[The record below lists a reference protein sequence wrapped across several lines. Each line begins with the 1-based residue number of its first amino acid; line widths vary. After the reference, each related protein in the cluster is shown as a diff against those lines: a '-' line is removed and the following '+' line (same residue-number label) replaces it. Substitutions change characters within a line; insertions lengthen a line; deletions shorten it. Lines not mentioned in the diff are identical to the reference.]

1 MERVIFVEV
10 LDRRHQAS
18 ARTRLS
24 AFPATI
30 GRAYENDVLL
40 DDRYVDPV
48 HARLVL
54 RDDGTIVLED
64 VGSRNGIRDAVTG
77 DPIGSA
83 PVRSGMVVR
92 LGETRL
98 RLVEPGHPVP
108 AALREPRVGNLAL
121 ALRRPRLAWSVV
133 MAGLLV
139 MGVGGWLGSVGAE
152 WASDLAVGVVAAM
165 LLLAL
170 WAGAWAFASRIFTGH
185 ARFAAHFAVAVGT
198 LMVMSVAGAVMG
210 FFRFLWP
217 GASLWSLL
225 GFVAT
230 AALLTVMFHSHLSL
244 TGALGARARRLTAG
258 AVALLLTAV
267 IYTDVLD
274 DLGDFGGGLDY
285 DGNLS
290 PVGASVA
297 ATVSLDEL
305 IEAAGEVRVDVDSLV
320 RESISD

>member
-48 HARLVL
+48 HARLVPQ
-54 RDDGTIVLED
+54 DDGTIVLED
-64 VGSRNGIRDAVTG
+64 NGSRNGIRDAATG
-77 DPIGSA
+77 DTIGSVI
-83 PVRSGMVVR
+83 VRSGMVVR
-92 LGETRL
+92 LGDTRL

-121 ALRRPRLAWSVV
+121 ALRRPGLAWSVV
-133 MAGLLV
+133 AAGVLV
-139 MGVGGWLGSVGAE
+139 LGIGGWLGSVGSD
-152 WASDLAVGVVAAM
+152 WASELAVGVVAAM

-185 ARFAAHFAVAVGT
+185 AHFGAHFAVAVGT
-198 LMVMSVAGAVMG
+198 TIALSLAGALLG
-210 FFRFLWP
+210 YFRFLWP
-217 GASLWSLL
+217 GASLWALL

-230 AALLTVMFHSHLSL
+230 AAMLTVMFHSHLSL

-258 AVALLLTAV
+258 AVALLLTTV
-267 IYTDVLD
+267 MYTNVFD
-274 DLGDFGGGLDY
+274 DLGEFGGGLDY

-297 ATVSLDEL
+297 ATVSLDQL
-305 IEAAGEVRVDVDSLV
+305 IEAAGGVRAEVDSLV
-320 RESISD
+320 RESVGD

>member
-1 MERVIFVEV
+1 VIFVEV

-54 RDDGTIVLED
+54 QDDGTIVLED
-64 VGSRNGIRDAVTG
+64 TGSRNGIRDAATG
-77 DPIGSA
+77 DAIGSVA
-83 PVRSGMVVR
+83 VRSGMVVR
-92 LGETRL
+92 LGDTRL

-121 ALRRPRLAWSVV
+121 ALRRPGLAWSVV
-133 MAGLLV
+133 LAGVLV
-139 MGVGGWLGSVGAE
+139 LGVGGWLGSVGSE
-152 WASDLAVGVVAAM
+152 WATDLAVGVVAAM

-170 WAGAWAFASRIFTGH
+170 WAGAWAFASRVFTGH
-185 ARFAAHFAVAVGT
+185 ARFTAHFAVAVGT
-198 LMVMSVAGAVMG
+198 MTVVSLAGGLMG
-210 FFRFLWP
+210 FVRFLWP
-217 GASLWSLL
+217 GASLWPVL

-230 AALLTVMFHSHLSL
+230 AAVLTVMFHSHLSL
-244 TGALGARARRLTAG
+244 TGALGARARRLMAG
-258 AVALLLTAV
+258 AVALLLTAGV
-267 IYTDVLD
+267 YTNVFD
-274 DLGDFGGGLDY
+274 DLGGFGGGLDY

-290 PVGASVA
+290 PVGASLA

-305 IEAAGEVRVDVDSLV
+305 LDAATDVQVKVDSLASV
-320 RESISD
+320 KVGR